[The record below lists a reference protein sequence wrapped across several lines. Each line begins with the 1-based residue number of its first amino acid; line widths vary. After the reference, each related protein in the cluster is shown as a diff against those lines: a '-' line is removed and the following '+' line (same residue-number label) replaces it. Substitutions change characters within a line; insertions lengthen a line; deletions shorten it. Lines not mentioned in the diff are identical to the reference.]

1 VHLLIQ
7 FRKRGAAAAWDT
19 LGRFKCDK
27 STMSAL
33 RELLAHREDPLEA
46 LEEIKATNMLVYDS
60 LQILQADGCEVCLIF
75 ED

>member
-1 VHLLIQ
+1 
-7 FRKRGAAAAWDT
+7 
-19 LGRFKCDK
+19 
-27 STMSAL
+27 MSAL